1 MRITNGYPVAW
12 NVTGTWDYE
21 DPELDAEVFTAASA
35 AFPASEAAEVRI
47 PIDEARLASPATL
60 TIEAAMTS
68 DGPVQF
74 TGMERVRVQ
83 VACEG
88 TYLVSVQ

>member
-1 MRITNGYPVAW
+1 
-12 NVTGTWDYE
+12 
-21 DPELDAEVFTAASA
+21 
-35 AFPASEAAEVRI
+35 VRI
-47 PIDEARLASPATL
+47 PINEARLASPATL

-88 TYLVSVQ
+88 TYQVSVQ

>member
-1 MRITNGYPVAW
+1 VQW
-12 NVTGTWDYE
+12 QVTGTWDYE
-21 DPELDAEVFTAASA
+21 DPALDAEVFTAVAA
-35 AFPASEAAEVRI
+35 AFPTYEVAEVRI

-68 DGPVQF
+68 EGPVQF

-88 TYLVSVQ
+88 TYQVSVQ

>member
-1 MRITNGYPVAW
+1 M
-12 NVTGTWDYE
+12 TGTWEYE
-21 DPELDAEVFTAASA
+21 DPALDAEVFNAVST
-35 AFPASEAAEVRI
+35 AFPSNEVAEVRI

-74 TGMERVRVQ
+74 TGVERVRVQ

-88 TYLVSVQ
+88 TYQVSVQ